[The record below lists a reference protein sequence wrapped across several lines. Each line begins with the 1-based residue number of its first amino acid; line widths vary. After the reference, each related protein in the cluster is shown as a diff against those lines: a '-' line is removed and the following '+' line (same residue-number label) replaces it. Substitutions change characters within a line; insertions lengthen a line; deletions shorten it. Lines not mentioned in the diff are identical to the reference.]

1 MSTLSGMAATEYEAV
16 PAVDADAEA
25 AHLGTVV
32 MKFGGT
38 SVGDPE
44 KLKRVAAR
52 LVAARDEG
60 HRVVGVLS
68 AMGRTT
74 DELLDL
80 AHQISDTPHP
90 RELDML
96 VSVGERI
103 SCALAAMVIH
113 DLGHEA
119 ISLTGSQAGIVTDT
133 VHGKAKIVEVRAR
146 RIHEAL
152 DEGTIVLVAGFQG
165 VSTAFEVT
173 TLGRGGSDTTAVALA
188 AALGADHCE
197 IYTDVLGVYSA
208 DPRVVPDARQLT
220 HVSFDE
226 MLEMASSGAGV
237 MATRSIEVAR
247 SHNVRLHVRSSF
259 EEGDGTW
266 IQQEDEEMLE
276 KALISGVVHQREE
289 TVYRVEGTTAAR
301 LFGALAEASV
311 NVDTIVQTNAEIVF
325 SAPVEDRADASR
337 TLDALGVSWTLARR
351 PRQGQPRR
359 RGDEEPPGRRRE
371 DVRHARAGRHRG
383 LDRLHLADQDRLP
396 RSLQRRRPGR
406 PAPARGVR
414 AWVAAT
420 RASAS
425 SAPPARSGRSRWS
438 SCASAATATCACSRP
453 RAPPGSSSAER
464 RSRRRRRKCSLPAT
478 SISAS
483 SRSAPRPAAS
493 SFRTPSAAAPSA
505 STSRLPTGSSPGS
518 RSSCPEVNG
527 IRAAEHQG
535 IVANPNCCAIP
546 LTCALKPLHD
556 AVGLERIRVATYQSV
571 SGAGAQAME
580 RLRAQTPEE
589 NDLRMDWSF
598 DGVEF
603 DEEEKLREETRK
615 ILELPALPVSATCVR
630 VPILVGHAEAVWIE
644 TKEPLSAEQATSI
657 LGGAPGL
664 RLEQFP
670 TPGGAAGGDDV
681 LVGRIR
687 KDPTIENGLALFI
700 VGDNLRKG
708 AALNAIQIAELLLAQ
723 QRVAA

>member
-1 MSTLSGMAATEYEAV
+1 MAATEYEAV
-16 PAVDADAEA
+16 PAVDADAQA

-68 AMGRTT
+68 AMGHTT

-80 AHQISDTPHP
+80 AHQISAAPHP

-220 HVSFDE
+220 RVSFDE

-266 IQQEDEEMLE
+266 IQQEDTVLTERAAMLE

-337 TLDALGVSWTLARR
+337 TLDALGVAWTSRDDLGKVSLVGA
-351 PRQGQPRR
+351 GMKSH
-359 RGDEEPPGRRRE
+359 PG
-371 DVRHARAGRHRG
+371 
-383 LDRLHLADQDRLP
+383 
-396 RSLQRRRPGR
+396 
-406 PAPARGVR
+406 
-414 AWVAAT
+414 VAAKT
-420 RASAS
+420 FATLEEAGIEAS
-425 SAPPARSGRSRWS
+425 
-438 SCASAATATCACSRP
+438 
-453 RAPPGSSSAER
+453 
-464 RSRRRRRKCSLPAT
+464 
-478 SISAS
+478 IV
-483 SRSAPRPAAS
+483 
-493 SFRTPSAAAPSA
+493 
-505 STSRLPTGSSPGS
+505 STSPIKIACHVPSTDVDKAVQL
-518 RSSCPEVNG
+518 
-527 IRAAEHQG
+527 
-535 IVANPNCCAIP
+535 
-546 LTCALKPLHD
+546 LHE
-556 AVGLERIRVATYQSV
+556 A
-571 SGAGAQAME
+571 
-580 RLRAQTPEE
+580 
-589 NDLRMDWSF
+589 F
-598 DGVEF
+598 
-603 DEEEKLREETRK
+603 
-615 ILELPALPVSATCVR
+615 EL
-630 VPILVGHAEAVWIE
+630 G
-644 TKEPLSAEQATSI
+644 
-657 LGGAPGL
+657 
-664 RLEQFP
+664 
-670 TPGGAAGGDDV
+670 
-681 LVGRIR
+681 
-687 KDPTIENGLALFI
+687 
-700 VGDNLRKG
+700 
-708 AALNAIQIAELLLAQ
+708 
-723 QRVAA
+723 